1 MTRCEIKNI
10 SVGTG
15 FAYLSNGMLDS
26 FKIEGWVRDETEN
39 LGTGAECGLELK
51 NIGVIR
57 D

>member
-26 FKIEGWVRDETEN
+26 FKIEGWLRDEKRKIWG
-39 LGTGAECGLELK
+39 LGQNAGLNSK
-51 NIGVIR
+51 I
-57 D
+57 